1 MRKATVFGIVLCLL
15 LVLTASAP
23 ATQRRRGKPRPKLAA
38 VCGDPTA
45 RCRTEYTFEP
55 YNLPFFLSSNAVIY
69 ETEKFY
75 AIILKSVRDDKLDGT
90 IFVPET
96 ERIEAQQLFPH
107 NKVFTSRDNGMPGD
121 LYYSSVKGDQKFMAV
136 YAGRTQAEAKKMLAK
151 VKATG
156 KFPGANLRRM
166 HAGFNGT

>member
-1 MRKATVFGIVLCLL
+1 MRKTGVFGIVLCLL
-15 LVLTASAP
+15 LAASAP
-23 ATQRRRGKPRPKLAA
+23 AAQRRRGKPRPKPAT

-45 RCRTEYTFEP
+45 TCRTTVTFEP
-55 YNLPFFLSSNAVIY
+55 YNLPFLLPSNAVIY
-69 ETEKFY
+69 DTEEFY
-75 AIILKSVRDDKLDGT
+75 AVILKSIRDDKLDGT

-96 ERIEAQQLFPH
+96 ERIEAQGLFPH

-121 LYYSSVKGDQKFMAV
+121 LYYTNTGSNQQFMAV
-136 YAGRTQAEAKKMLAK
+136 YAGRTKAEAAKVLAQ